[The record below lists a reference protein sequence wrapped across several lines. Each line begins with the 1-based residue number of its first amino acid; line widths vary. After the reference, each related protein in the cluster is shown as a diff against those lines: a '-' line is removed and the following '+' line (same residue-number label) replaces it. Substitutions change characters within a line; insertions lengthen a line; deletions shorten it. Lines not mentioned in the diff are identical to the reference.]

1 MRVGKGFVRI
11 AVAVL
16 GCTAVVAASAQSS
29 GSINYGSGT
38 TVCDLNNTNG
48 NITCENGPCLQNV
61 KTTIKT
67 NSGSGNVF
75 VVRPSAVVALLTDV
89 TVNNK
94 TSTSGT
100 SSAYAGVDFQVNVT
114 PLSGQSQTPTV
125 IPNFPITY
133 DARFIQLSTNL
144 FNAITG
150 DCGDTVNGC
159 FITFNEST
167 ASAHSFD
174 FLVTGL
180 QSGSYGIEVDM
191 TQSLGNIVAPASAMT
206 CVGPVNLTVEQ
217 NKVFQASTGIS
228 F

>member
-1 MRVGKGFVRI
+1 MRVGKGFVRF

-16 GCTAVVAASAQSS
+16 GCTAVASAQSS
-29 GSINYGSGT
+29 GSINYGTGT
-38 TVCDLNNTNG
+38 TVCDLNSSNG
-48 NITCENGPCLQNV
+48 AISCENGPCIQNV

-67 NSGSGNVF
+67 SSGSGNVF

-89 TVNNK
+89 TVSNK
-94 TSTSGT
+94 TATSGT

-114 PLSGQSQTPTV
+114 PLSGQSSPTV
-125 IPNFPITY
+125 VPSYPITY

-144 FNAITG
+144 FNAISG
-150 DCGDTVNGC
+150 DCGDAVNGC
-159 FITFNEST
+159 YISFNEST
-167 ASAHSFD
+167 AAAHSFD

-180 QSGSYGIEVDM
+180 QSGNYGIEVDM
-191 TQSLGNIVAPASAMT
+191 TQSLGNTVAPASAMT

-217 NKVFQASTGIS
+217 NKVFQPSTGIS